1 MDDVFWAHV
10 DDLSHSLSAGHS
22 LSTRER
28 VGDGGVFPDVFDRS
42 GTRAALLDD
51 KLRVV
56 EASADFVRDLD
67 RSAEQL
73 RGRYLPELL
82 HPSVR
87 TQVVG
92 QLNRLLDGQRTRFAE
107 WVLAPRADGSAFNGE
122 LIGLAVHGDA
132 GCVEGLM
139 ALLRPEQ
146 EERSVVVAGRE
157 KVLSQMDARILEGV
171 AAGASTVQLAGLL
184 FLSCGGVEYHLTALL
199 RSMKVR
205 NRSALVSKAYSMGL
219 FCVGSWPP
227 RVLPDYVA

>member
-1 MDDVFWAHV
+1 MDDDFWADAENLH
-10 DDLSHSLSAGHS
+10 HSLA
-22 LSTRER
+22 TRQPDR
-28 VGDGGVFPDVFDRS
+28 DGVFRTFFDRS
-42 GTRAALLDD
+42 GIRAALLDD

-56 EASADFVRDLD
+56 EASVDFVRDFG
-67 RSAEQL
+67 RSAVEL
-73 RGRYLPELL
+73 RGEPLPELL

-87 TQVVG
+87 TQITE
-92 QLNRLLDGQRTRFAE
+92 QLHRLLDGQRTRFVE
-107 WVLAPRADGSAFNGE
+107 WALALRPGSAAFDAE
-122 LIGLAVHGDA
+122 LTGIAVCGDS
-132 GCVEGLM
+132 GRVEGLM
-139 ALLRPEQ
+139 VLLRPEKGD
-146 EERSVVVAGRE
+146 RGPVVAERG
-157 KVLSQMDARILEGV
+157 KLLSRMDARILEGL